1 LTETE
6 ARIVLLETQ
15 IQVVGGGL
23 LQKLEDDKVRIVE
36 ELKRDD
42 ELGALRLRA
51 FELECQV
58 AELERRMDALE
69 RRRG

>member
-1 LTETE
+1 MRNRNEIATLE
-6 ARIVLLETQ
+6 A
-15 IQVVGGGL
+15 QVQVIGGGL
-23 LQKLEDDKVRIVE
+23 LQMLEDDKARIVE
-36 ELKRDD
+36 DSKRDD

-58 AELERRMDALE
+58 SELTRRLDALE